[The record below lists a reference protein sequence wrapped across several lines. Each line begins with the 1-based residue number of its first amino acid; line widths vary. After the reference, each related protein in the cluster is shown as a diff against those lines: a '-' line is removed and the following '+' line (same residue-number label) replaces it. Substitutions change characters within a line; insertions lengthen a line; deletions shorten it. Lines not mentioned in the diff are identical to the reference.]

1 MNTATNRMLINL
13 VGALA
18 ILVVIVLG
26 FLMFAVPQIS
36 AAVTTHRETEAV
48 EVQNEALA
56 AQLTELQ
63 AAETRIDELEAETE
77 DLRTEIP
84 AQPNLD
90 DMFVTVAQA
99 ATEAG
104 VEIVSATAGDAS
116 EWSPPTSDDA
126 LSLMSGG
133 GVGGAG
139 PAALDSAD
147 EAALI
152 DGADVSDGG
161 ADGADGVD
169 GAGSQ
174 TAAELGNRLRI
185 PVTVEVVSPNA
196 ATATRF
202 IDALANTPRVFS
214 IHDAQVASQTAAHD
228 VYRTTVHF
236 DAFVLTGVQ

>member
-161 ADGADGVD
+161 ADGVD
-169 GAGSQ
+169 DAGSQ
-174 TAAELGNRLRI
+174 TAAALGNRLRI